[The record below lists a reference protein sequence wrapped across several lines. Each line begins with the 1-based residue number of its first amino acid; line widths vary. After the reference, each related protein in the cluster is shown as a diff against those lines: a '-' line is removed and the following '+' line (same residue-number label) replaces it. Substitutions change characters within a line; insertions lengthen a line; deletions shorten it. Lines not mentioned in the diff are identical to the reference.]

1 MALDCFHH
9 YNYNY
14 QGRHPPKQLATNVAH
29 SNSFHDDN
37 TWYVDNGANQ
47 NVTADIGNLHLTE
60 PYQGDDK
67 VAVGNGNGLQIK
79 HTGKLTLHTPKSTLH

>member
-1 MALDCFHH
+1 M
-9 YNYNY
+9 
-14 QGRHPPKQLATNVAH
+14 VAH
-29 SNSFHDDN
+29 SNSFHGDN
-37 TWYVDNGANQ
+37 TWYVDNSANQ
-47 NVTADIGNLHLTE
+47 NVTVDIGNLHLTE